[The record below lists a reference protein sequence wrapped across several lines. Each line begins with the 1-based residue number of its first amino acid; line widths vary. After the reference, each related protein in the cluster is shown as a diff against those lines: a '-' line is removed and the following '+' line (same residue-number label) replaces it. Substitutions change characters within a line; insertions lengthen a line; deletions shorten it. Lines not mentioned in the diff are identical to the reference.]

1 MLGSGID
8 VISDSSRA
16 VSVCR
21 CGEKACSAASA
32 RLAPSLPGA
41 ADPGARDPAFL
52 EALTAESVATELFLR
67 LFLQNVTGVTRF

>member
-1 MLGSGID
+1 MLGSGMD

-41 ADPGARDPAFL
+41 AGAEARDPVL
-52 EALTAESVATELFLR
+52 PEALTTESVATELFLSY
-67 LFLQNVTGVTRF
+67 F

>member
-21 CGEKACSAASA
+21 CGENACSAASA

-41 ADPGARDPAFL
+41 ADADERAPVPS
-52 EALTAESVATELFLR
+52 EALTAESVATELFLS
-67 LFLQNVTGVTRF
+67 

>member
-21 CGEKACSAASA
+21 SGENACSAASA

-41 ADPGARDPAFL
+41 ADADARDPAPP
-52 EALTAESVATELFLR
+52 ETLTAESVATELSLSYFFR
-67 LFLQNVTGVTRF
+67 M

>member
-32 RLAPSLPGA
+32 RLAPSLPGTA
-41 ADPGARDPAFL
+41 EADARDPVRP
-52 EALTAESVATELFLR
+52 EALTAESVATELFLSYFFR
-67 LFLQNVTGVTRF
+67 M

>member
-21 CGEKACSAASA
+21 CGENACSAASA

-41 ADPGARDPAFL
+41 ADGDAHDSVPPG
-52 EALTAESVATELFLR
+52 ALTAESVATELSLSY
-67 LFLQNVTGVTRF
+67 LFRM